1 MFRVFPSLAL
11 VNSYSS
17 NHSKI
22 IPLELLLTISLLWV
36 CPKPINPL
44 TLGGNKR
51 SYILK
56 QTCNYKL

>member
-1 MFRVFPSLAL
+1 MFRVFPSVAL
-11 VNSYSS
+11 ENSYSN

-22 IPLELLLTISLLWV
+22 IPLELLLTISLHWV
-36 CPKPINPL
+36 CPKSINPL

-56 QTCNYKL
+56 QTCN